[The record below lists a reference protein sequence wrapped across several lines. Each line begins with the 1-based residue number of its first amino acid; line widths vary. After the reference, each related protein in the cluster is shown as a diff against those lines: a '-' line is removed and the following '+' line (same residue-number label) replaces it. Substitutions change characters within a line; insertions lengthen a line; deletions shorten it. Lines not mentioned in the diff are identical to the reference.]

1 MKVTKDKTEQR
12 QAYLTV
18 ELEPAEMEKAM
29 DGAYK
34 RLAKKTNIP
43 GFRKGKAPRDV
54 LERTIGRPSLLEEAI
69 NSAVPQAYEQAVKE
83 QELEPWAQPEIEITQ
98 ADPVIFT
105 AVVPLSPTVEL
116 GDYKSVRVAPEV
128 EEVTDAKTDAVMEE
142 IRHQHA
148 AWEPVERPV
157 QLGDLVSANIDGSVG
172 ERPFVKRFGSQYQVE
187 AGAVTPAPG
196 FPEQL
201 VGMKKGEEKQFK
213 LPLPDD
219 YQKPE
224 LAGKEVDFKVKVDE
238 IKQENLP
245 PLDDALAGQVSKEF
259 KTVADLRQEVV
270 RNLKLQAEER
280 SRMEFEEKVI
290 TTVMEQ
296 ATVEYPPVLVEME
309 INRIINEQARQVQ
322 MSGRNMDDYLR
333 SIGKTLEQ
341 MREDLRPVAN
351 KNIVASLV
359 LGKVAEAEQVT
370 VAEADIDERLDSM
383 VAGTDEARKEELR
396 KLFDTPETRESI
408 RQNLMTRKTLDR
420 LADIAKSDGEAS
432 PAKASKTTGAAKKP
446 RTTRK
451 APPAAEKEADNEPTT
466 E

>member
-1 MKVTKDKTEQR
+1 M
-12 QAYLTV
+12 
-18 ELEPAEMEKAM
+18 
-29 DGAYK
+29 
-34 RLAKKTNIP
+34 
-43 GFRKGKAPRDV
+43 
-54 LERTIGRPSLLEEAI
+54 
-69 NSAVPQAYEQAVKE
+69 
-83 QELEPWAQPEIEITQ
+83 
-98 ADPVIFT
+98 
-105 AVVPLSPTVEL
+105 
-116 GDYKSVRVAPEV
+116 
-128 EEVTDAKTDAVMEE
+128 
-142 IRHQHA
+142 
-148 AWEPVERPV
+148 
-157 QLGDLVSANIDGSVG
+157 
-172 ERPFVKRFGSQYQVE
+172 
-187 AGAVTPAPG
+187 
-196 FPEQL
+196 
-201 VGMKKGEEKQFK
+201 
-213 LPLPDD
+213 
-219 YQKPE
+219 
-224 LAGKEVDFKVKVDE
+224 DFKVKVDE

-296 ATVEYPPVLVEME
+296 ATVAYPPVLVEME

-420 LADIAKSDGEAS
+420 LADIAKSDGEAQ